1 MSENKK
7 GLRLSMPDIVN
18 KEDEKLGQRL
28 QFYREQAGI
37 TQKEIADA
45 SGLSKNYISAIERGV
60 HKCNAK
66 TFIIYGKKCNLS
78 LDLLANLDSGSVI
91 LIELKNKISGMS
103 IEQQQKLLDWLKS
116 IEK

>member
-45 SGLSKNYISAIERGV
+45 SGLSKNYISYRAW
-60 HKCNAK
+60 C
-66 TFIIYGKKCNLS
+66 S
-78 LDLLANLDSGSVI
+78 
-91 LIELKNKISGMS
+91 
-103 IEQQQKLLDWLKS
+103 
-116 IEK
+116 